1 MQLFDRKCVVLIG
14 REPAAGSYALELPNA
29 LRIEGLRT
37 SFKVSRDRKPEPN
50 TLELAIF
57 NLSPA
62 TRGVLQG
69 RGFRVVLQAGYA
81 EQVAQVFSG
90 DVVRFTHEQNG
101 PDMVTK
107 IVAADGARAIR
118 NARVSE
124 SYRAGTP
131 VSEVIAR
138 TVRALQLDP
147 GNAAAKAA
155 AIADQYAAGY
165 TQHAPAAEEL
175 TRLLEPR
182 GYTWSIQDGRL
193 ELLGPGESLP
203 ELAPLISAD
212 TGMIGSPELGS
223 PAEKG
228 KPATLKVRSLLQP
241 AIRPGQRFQ
250 LESKA
255 HRGTFTAQK
264 VTHAG
269 DTHAGDWFTD
279 LEANQ

>member
-1 MQLFDRKCVVLIG
+1 MQLYDRRCVVLIG

-29 LRIEGLRT
+29 LRVEGLRT
-37 SFKVSRDRKPEPN
+37 SFKIARDVKPEPN

-69 RGFRVVLQAGYA
+69 KGFRLVLEAGYA
-81 EQVAQVFSG
+81 QQTAQIFSG
-90 DVVRFTHEQNG
+90 DVVRFSHEQNG

-107 IVAADGARAIR
+107 IVAADGARALR

-131 VSEVIAR
+131 VAEVIAR

-147 GNAAAKAA
+147 GNAIAKAA
-155 AIADQYAAGY
+155 GIADQYAAGY
-165 TQHAPAAEEL
+165 SQHAPAAEEL

-182 GYTWSIQDGRL
+182 GYSWSVQDGRL
-193 ELLGPGESLP
+193 EVLGPGET
-203 ELAPLISAD
+203 LAEIGPLISAD
-212 TGMIGSPELGS
+212 TGMIGAPELGS

-228 KPATLKVRSLLQP
+228 KPAVLKVRSLLQP
-241 AIRPGQRFQ
+241 ALRPGQRFQ

-255 HRGTFTAQK
+255 HRGTFAAQK
-264 VTHAG
+264 VVHAG
-269 DTHAGDWFTD
+269 DTHAGDWFTEI
-279 LEANQ
+279 EANL